1 MFCPNLELEPVIT
14 TKEELRAAFLDY
26 VIEKIHPKNERKA
39 TRILEIG
46 NNLQC
51 FKCFDI
57 KRLITERKYLPLS
70 ALDCKGNF
78 DLIHCDFC
86 SDGSVIKPTKYFRE
100 RRNYK
105 TLRYAKMIHLED
117 IASELYFLSLENE
130 IGEPD
135 WEFAENELFSH
146 KISHISVDVDIKE
159 VVNLVQSM
167 ISDYFV
173 DPSSLTSFIETLQ
186 IKIKNFYSTSRAKK
200 EICKKVEKNGETT
213 YIIFDLEKES
223 KKSNG
228 NMNFMNLSFEKKSEI
243 ITTHLMCIQPKNRIA
258 EQLCNEMMNKKVKN
272 MIETVNRYTGPYKG
286 IIKVLS

>member
-1 MFCPNLELEPVIT
+1 MICPKLDLEPVIT
-14 TKEELRAAFLDY
+14 TKEELRASFLHY
-26 VIEKIHPKNERKA
+26 VIEEIEPKNERKA
-39 TRILEIG
+39 ERIIEIG
-46 NNLQC
+46 KNLQC

-57 KRLITERKYLPLS
+57 KRLITERQYLPFS
-70 ALDCKGNF
+70 SLDCKGTF
-78 DLIHCDFC
+78 DLIHCDLC

-100 RRNYK
+100 RLNYK

-135 WEFAENELFSH
+135 WEFAENEVFSN
-146 KISHISVDVDIKE
+146 KISSLTLDVDIKE
-159 VVNLVQSM
+159 AVNIIQSM
-167 ISDYFV
+167 ITDYFG
-173 DPSSLTSFIETLQ
+173 DPTSLTSFIETLQ

-223 KKSNG
+223 KKSSG
-228 NMNFMNLSFEKKSEI
+228 NINFLNLNYNKKSESI
-243 ITTHLMCIQPKNRIA
+243 ITHLMCIQPKNRIA

-272 MIETVNRYTGPYKG
+272 MIETVSSYGGNR
-286 IIKVLS
+286 IKSLS

>member
-1 MFCPNLELEPVIT
+1 MSCIQLDLDPVFT
-14 TKEELRAAFLDY
+14 NKEELRAAFLHY
-26 VIEKIHPKNERKA
+26 VIEKIQPTNERKA
-39 TRILEIG
+39 ERILEIG
-46 NNLQC
+46 NNVQC

-57 KRLITERKYLPLS
+57 KRLITERQYLPLS
-70 ALDCKGNF
+70 SLDCKGTF

-86 SDGSVIKPTKYFRE
+86 SDGSIIKPTKYFRE

-117 IASELYFLSLENE
+117 IASELYFISLENE

-135 WEFAENELFSH
+135 WEFAENEVFNH
-146 KISHISVDVDIKE
+146 KISSLTVDVDIKE

-167 ISDYFV
+167 ITDYFG
-173 DPSSLTSFIETLQ
+173 DPTSLTSFIETLQ

-213 YIIFDLEKES
+213 YIIFDLEKEN

-228 NMNFMNLSFEKKSEI
+228 SMNFMNLSYDKKSESI
-243 ITTHLMCIQPKNRIA
+243 ITHLMCIQPKNRIA

-272 MIETVNRYTGPYKG
+272 MIETVSSYGGTKMKNM
-286 IIKVLS
+286 S

>member
-1 MFCPNLELEPVIT
+1 MFCPKLDLDPIFNN
-14 TKEELRAAFLDY
+14 KEELREAFLHY
-26 VIEKIHPKNERKA
+26 VVEEIQPKNERKA
-39 TRILEIG
+39 ERILEIA

-57 KRLITERKYLPLS
+57 KRLITERQYLPLS
-70 ALDCKGNF
+70 SIDCKGTF
-78 DLIHCDFC
+78 DLIYCDFC

-105 TLRYAKMIHLED
+105 TLRYAKMIHLQD

-130 IGEPD
+130 IGEPE

-146 KISHISVDVDIKE
+146 KVSSLTVDIDIKE
-159 VVNLVQSM
+159 VISTVQSM
-167 ISDYFV
+167 ITDYFV
-173 DPSSLTSFIETLQ
+173 DPTSLTSFIETLQ
-186 IKIKNFYSTSRAKK
+186 VKIKNFYSTSRAKK

-228 NMNFMNLSFEKKSEI
+228 NMNFLNLSFEKKSET

-258 EQLCNEMMNKKVKN
+258 EQICNEMINKKVKN
-272 MIETVNRYTGPYKG
+272 MIETVNSYCGT
-286 IIKVLS
+286 KVKNLS

>member
-1 MFCPNLELEPVIT
+1 MFCPKLDLDPIFNN
-14 TKEELRAAFLDY
+14 KEELREAFLHY
-26 VIEKIHPKNERKA
+26 VVEEIQPKNERKA
-39 TRILEIG
+39 ERILEIA

-57 KRLITERKYLPLS
+57 KRLITERQYLPLS
-70 ALDCKGNF
+70 SLDCKGTF
-78 DLIHCDFC
+78 DLIYCDFC

-105 TLRYAKMIHLED
+105 TLRYAKMIHLQD

-130 IGEPD
+130 IGEPE

-146 KISHISVDVDIKE
+146 KVSSLTVDIDIKE
-159 VVNLVQSM
+159 VISTVQSM
-167 ISDYFV
+167 ITDYFV
-173 DPSSLTSFIETLQ
+173 DPTSLTSFIETLQ
-186 IKIKNFYSTSRAKK
+186 VKIKNFYSTSRAKK

-228 NMNFMNLSFEKKSEI
+228 NMNFLNLSFEKKSET

-258 EQLCNEMMNKKVKN
+258 EQICNEMINKKVKN
-272 MIETVNRYTGPYKG
+272 MIETVNSYCGT
-286 IIKVLS
+286 KVKNLS